1 MSCSFIICFP
11 FSLLFLDEHFAKPS
25 IRLAQLTN
33 KCNNGEDDLD
43 YYIQESG
50 EILGNCF
57 VFSMFIVIYS
67 YDIELV

>member
-1 MSCSFIICFP
+1 MYY
-11 FSLLFLDEHFAKPS
+11 LDEHFAKPS

-50 EILGNCF
+50 EILGNYCDCKCLSLISLLMGYY
-57 VFSMFIVIYS
+57 V
-67 YDIELV
+67 